1 MLIAILIGYQ
11 IVLVGIGLWAR
22 SRSASHDDFL
32 IGGRRMGALVAS
44 LSYAAGASSAWSIL
58 GVTGI
63 AYTQGLAAVW
73 LLPGTITG
81 HIVAWFFIAPRLRRL
96 AAARRYVT
104 LTDFLVEGL
113 EGRNRRAAVAIASAA
128 ILFCFSFYVAAQ
140 FQGAGTTLA
149 ASFDVSATT
158 AVVVG
163 AAIILVYTCLG
174 GFWAV
179 SLTDS
184 VQAVVMFVAALI
196 LPIAVL
202 VELGGFA
209 PIFAALEPAQLSLT
223 GTNAGWLAAGF
234 LLGMVSIGF
243 GPLGQP
249 HMLNRVMALADEGAL
264 ARARIIALAWFA
276 VVLGG
281 MFIAGLA
288 GHALLSEVPEPE
300 SLLFQL
306 SEALL
311 PAVAG
316 ALLTVAVLSAVM
328 STADSQLLVAAG
340 VASHDL
346 ARSDGRIGSSAGAK
360 LLPGKRLVPG
370 KRLANLGGRANS
382 RIHVVLVGVVAVL
395 LALFLPETIFARV
408 LFAWNA
414 LGATFGP
421 LVVRR
426 LLGRP
431 INPTAAPIAMAAG
444 FALTVLFYSL
454 PDTPGDVAER
464 ALPFAVGW
472 LILMLPTA
480 RRG

>member
-11 IVLVGIGLWAR
+11 ALLIGIGLWAR
-22 SRSASHDDFL
+22 SRSSGHDDFL
-32 IGGRRMGALVAS
+32 IGGRRMGGLVAS
-44 LSYAAGASSAWSIL
+44 LSYAAGASSAWTIL

-63 AYTQGLAAVW
+63 AYVQGLSAVW

-96 AAARRYVT
+96 AAERRYVT
-104 LTDFLVEGL
+104 LTDFLIDGL
-113 EGRNRRAAVAIASAA
+113 ESRQRQAAVIVSSVA

-140 FQGAGTTLA
+140 FQGAGATLA
-149 ASFDVSATT
+149 ASFDISAQ
-158 AVVVG
+158 AAIIVG

-179 SLTDS
+179 SITDAL
-184 VQAVVMFVAALI
+184 QAVVMFVAALI

-202 VELGGFA
+202 VELGGFG
-209 PIFAALEPAQLSLT
+209 PIFAVLTPAHLSLT
-223 GTNAGWLAAGF
+223 GASAGWLAAGF

-249 HMLNRVMALADEGAL
+249 HMLNRMMALSDEGAL
-264 ARARIIALAWFA
+264 SRARIIALGWFV

-281 MFIAGLA
+281 MFVSGLA
-288 GHALLSEVPEPE
+288 GHALLDQVPEPE

-311 PAVAG
+311 PAVVG
-316 ALLTVAVLSAVM
+316 AVLTVAVLSAVM

-346 ARSDGRIGSSAGAK
+346 K
-360 LLPGKRLVPG
+360 
-370 KRLANLGGRANS
+370 RANS
-382 RIHVVLVGVVAVL
+382 RIYVVAVGVVAVL
-395 LALFLPETIFARV
+395 LALLLPETIFARV

-421 LVVRR
+421 LVVWR
-426 LLGRP
+426 LLRRP
-431 INPTAAPIAMAAG
+431 INATAVPMAMLAG
-444 FALTVLFYSL
+444 FALTVLLHSL

-464 ALPFAVGW
+464 ALPFVVGC
-472 LILMLPTA
+472 LILMLPL

>member
-1 MLIAILIGYQ
+1 MLIAILVGYQ
-11 IVLVGIGLWAR
+11 ALLVGIGLWAR

-63 AYTQGLAAVW
+63 AYTQGISAVW

-96 AAARRYVT
+96 AAERQYVT
-104 LTDFLVEGL
+104 LTDFLVDGL
-113 EGRNRRAAVAIASAA
+113 DARERRAAIAVSSAA

-149 ASFDVSATT
+149 ASFDISAT
-158 AVVVG
+158 AAIVIG

-184 VQAVVMFVAALI
+184 LQAVVMFVAALV

-209 PIFAALEPAQLSLT
+209 PIFAALEPEHLSPT
-223 GTNAGWLAAGF
+223 GANAGWLAAGF

-249 HMLNRVMALADEGAL
+249 HMLNRMMALADEAAL
-264 ARARIIALAWFA
+264 ARARLIALAWFV

-288 GHALLSEVPEPE
+288 GHALLDQVPEPE

-311 PAVAG
+311 PALVG

-346 ARSDGRIGSSAGAK
+346 K
-360 LLPGKRLVPG
+360 
-370 KRLANLGGRANS
+370 RANS
-382 RIHVVLVGVVAVL
+382 RIYVVLVGIVAVL

-421 LVVRR
+421 LVMQR
-426 LLGRP
+426 LLRRP
-431 INPTAAPIAMAAG
+431 INPTMAPVAMAAG

-472 LILMLPTA
+472 LILMLPA

>member
-1 MLIAILIGYQ
+1 MLIAILVAYQ
-11 IVLVGIGLWAR
+11 ALLIGIGLWAR

-63 AYTQGLAAVW
+63 AYTQGISAVW

-96 AAARRYVT
+96 AADRQYVT
-104 LTDFLVEGL
+104 LTDFLVDGL
-113 EGRNRRAAVAIASAA
+113 DARERRAAIAVASAA

-149 ASFDVSATT
+149 ASFDISATAAIVIG
-158 AVVVG
+158 AV
-163 AAIILVYTCLG
+163 IILVYTCLG

-179 SLTDS
+179 SITDS
-184 VQAVVMFVAALI
+184 LQAVVMFVAALV

-209 PIFAALEPAQLSLT
+209 PIFAALEPEQLSPT
-223 GTNAGWLAAGF
+223 GANAGLLAAGF

-249 HMLNRVMALADEGAL
+249 HMLNRMMALANEGAL
-264 ARARIIALAWFA
+264 SRARLIALAWFV

-281 MFIAGLA
+281 MFTAGLA
-288 GHALLSEVPEPE
+288 GHALLDHVPEPE

-311 PAVAG
+311 PALVG

-346 ARSDGRIGSSAGAK
+346 K
-360 LLPGKRLVPG
+360 
-370 KRLANLGGRANS
+370 RANS
-382 RIHVVLVGVVAVL
+382 RIYVVLVGIVAVL

-421 LVVRR
+421 LVMQR
-426 LLGRP
+426 LLRRP
-431 INPTAAPIAMAAG
+431 INPTMAPVAMAAG

-472 LILMLPTA
+472 LILMLPA

>member
-11 IVLVGIGLWAR
+11 VVLVGIGLWAR
-22 SRSASHDDFL
+22 NRSASHDDFL

-63 AYTQGLAAVW
+63 AYTQGISAVW

-96 AAARRYVT
+96 AAERHYVT

-113 EGRNRRAAVAIASAA
+113 DARERRAAIAVSSVA

-149 ASFDVSATT
+149 ASFDISATAAIVIG
-158 AVVVG
+158 AV
-163 AAIILVYTCLG
+163 IILVYTCLG

-184 VQAVVMFVAALI
+184 LQAVVMFVAALV

-209 PIFAALEPAQLSLT
+209 PIFAALAPEQLSPT
-223 GTNAGWLAAGF
+223 GANAGWLAAGF

-249 HMLNRVMALADEGAL
+249 HMLNRMMALADEGAL
-264 ARARIIALAWFA
+264 SRARLIALAWFV

-288 GHALLSEVPEPE
+288 GHALLDQVPEPE

-311 PAVAG
+311 PAVVG

-346 ARSDGRIGSSAGAK
+346 R
-360 LLPGKRLVPG
+360 
-370 KRLANLGGRANS
+370 RANS
-382 RIHVVLVGVVAVL
+382 RIYVVLVGIVAAL

-421 LVVRR
+421 LVMRR

-431 INPTAAPIAMAAG
+431 INPTMAPVAMAAG

-472 LILMLPTA
+472 LVLMLPK
-480 RRG
+480 RG